1 MEILDKTHSSLEYA
15 RQRNELLTL
24 EAKDVLNGAALV
36 AGDFDCMLSGVYG
49 ELGMSFV
56 F

>member
-1 MEILDKTHSSLEYA
+1 MTKLEILDKAHSTLEYA

-24 EAKDVLNGAALV
+24 EAKEVLNGSALV

-49 ELGMSFV
+49 RIL
-56 F
+56 